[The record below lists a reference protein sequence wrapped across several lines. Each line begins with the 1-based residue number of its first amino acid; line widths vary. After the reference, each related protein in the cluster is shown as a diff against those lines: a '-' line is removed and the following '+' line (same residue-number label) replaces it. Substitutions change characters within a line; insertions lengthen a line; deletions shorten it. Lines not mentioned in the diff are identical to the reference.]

1 MVSSSKSEVHST
13 PDSLTVC
20 LSFLYFFLL
29 QSGPSLEHTNHS
41 TVPWQYNLPMSF
53 LQKGTEVILWQE
65 TLQRS
70 LFRLGRMFVFETSW
84 VLVEL
89 DSKAFSKKTQLL
101 SNKTSTV
108 YTSPHG
114 YLLAFLLCRWMGA
127 ISDWSLWLEDRESH
141 SFRIPVVEYRL
152 N

>member
-13 PDSLTVC
+13 PDYLCVC
-20 LSFLYFFLL
+20 LFFIFFPL
-29 QSGPSLEHTNHS
+29 QSGLSLEHTSHS
-41 TVPWQYNLPMSF
+41 TAPWQGNLPMPF
-53 LQKGTEVILWQE
+53 LQKGTEVLLWQE
-65 TLQRS
+65 ILQRS

-89 DSKAFSKKTQLL
+89 NSKAFSKKTQLL
-101 SNKTSTV
+101 SNKTSTG
-108 YTSPHG
+108 YTSPCG
-114 YLLAFLLCRWMGA
+114 YLLAFPLCRWMGA

-141 SFRIPVVEYRL
+141 SFRIPVVEYHL